1 MHKSLPFIPE
11 VVNFT
16 DLRYKTVKL
25 RKKLE
30 EGKEPLLL
38 VNRAS
43 EVGVIIP
50 IGMYRQLL
58 ARLEGR
64 EARSERADRLKLV
77 SEEMDRLA
85 KKTAKYLPKEWDS
98 ARVIRE
104 MRDERTKDLLS
115 RHQ

>member
-1 MHKSLPFIPE
+1 MQNSLPFIPE
-11 VVNFT
+11 VVSFT
-16 DLRYKTVKL
+16 DLRYKTVRL

-38 VNRAS
+38 INRAN

-50 IGMYRQLL
+50 IRMYRQLL
-58 ARLEGR
+58 ERLEGK
-64 EARSERADRLKLV
+64 ETKGERADRLKSV

-98 ARVIRE
+98 AKVIRE